1 MLDDNKMTFFRTLT
15 WPMGME
21 RPRGFL
27 SFEATCTTDVEVTT
41 KSNKLPN
48 DRLNKKELYD
58 SDFA

>member
-1 MLDDNKMTFFRTLT
+1 
-15 WPMGME
+15 MGME

-41 KSNKLPN
+41 KSHKLQN

>member
-1 MLDDNKMTFFRTLT
+1 
-15 WPMGME
+15 MGME

-27 SFEATCTTDVEVTT
+27 SFGATCTTDGEITT
-41 KSNKLPN
+41 KSHKLQN